1 MVRHRHTESLSGI
14 DVSSR
19 VVVTLG
25 VFHMSA
31 FLCRCDCGEE
41 EEGESGAERAEKLLL

>member
-1 MVRHRHTESLSGI
+1 MVRHRHPGSLSRI

-25 VFHMSA
+25 IFHIVA
-31 FLCRCDCGEE
+31 FLCRCDSGEE
-41 EEGESGAERAEKLLL
+41 EESCAKRAEKLLL